1 VSELVG
7 SVFIGLADIVTDG
20 IACALLMHGRI
31 PGVPSE
37 GYKTAYIA
45 VLSFGVVTT
54 VFSLAY
60 RFHNARLMRENV
72 LELSDQGRT
81 ASSSAVRRQAQQNE
95 WELAQTRRT
104 KVSLSLGL
112 LSVAAQ
118 GPLPLR
124 RSCMYRP
131 SSPSATGRNLI
142 QQRLQVCR
150 CQSSTSISSSSA
162 ASKTRWSVDPAQ
174 LAISNV

>member
-20 IACALLMHGRI
+20 IACALLMHGSI
-31 PGVPSE
+31 PVPSE

-45 VLSFGVVTT
+45 VLCFGVVTT

-60 RFHNARLMRENV
+60 RFHNARLMRVDV
-72 LELSDQGRT
+72 LELSEQGRT

-124 RSCMYRP
+124 ASCMYRP
-131 SSPSATGRNLI
+131 SSPSATGINVI

-150 CQSSTSISSSSA
+150 CQSSTSISSSST
-162 ASKTRWSVDPAQ
+162 ASMTRWSVDPAQ

>member
-31 PGVPSE
+31 PVPSE
-37 GYKTAYIA
+37 GYKTVYIA

-60 RFHNARLMRENV
+60 RFRNARLMRENV

-95 WELAQTRRT
+95 WELAQTHRT

-118 GPLPLR
+118 GSLPCERAACTARARPAR
-124 RSCMYRP
+124 R
-131 SSPSATGRNLI
+131 AEI
-142 QQRLQVCR
+142 
-150 CQSSTSISSSSA
+150 
-162 ASKTRWSVDPAQ
+162 
-174 LAISNV
+174 